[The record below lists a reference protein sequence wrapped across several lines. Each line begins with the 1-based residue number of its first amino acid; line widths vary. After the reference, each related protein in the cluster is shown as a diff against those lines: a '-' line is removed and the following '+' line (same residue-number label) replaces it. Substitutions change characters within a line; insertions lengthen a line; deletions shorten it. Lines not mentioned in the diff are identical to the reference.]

1 LNQSEISIT
10 ASEML
15 AMASPE
21 AEISDEQLA
30 WLEQLVDSLPW
41 FSSAQLLLLKAIK
54 QRQHSLFGERLPFA
68 SLYAT
73 SRERLHDYLQQVK
86 DVSPQEPPYSATD
99 VNLSPVAEEFEVMPS
114 DTVYEKEVEMEIR
127 PVEQPP
133 AAAAAAAAAQLLPA
147 ARSEQLIDNF
157 LTVRPQKVE
166 RHFHSEKNMAPL
178 IANEV
183 AQDLVSETL
192 AGIYLAQGLLSK
204 AKQVYAKL
212 SLLYPEKKAYFAARF
227 ATASQQHAGQS
238 TAARHHQEKAGS

>member
-1 LNQSEISIT
+1 MNQSEISIT

-30 WLEQLVDSLPW
+30 WLEQLVDGLPW
-41 FSSAQLLLLKAIK
+41 FSYAQLLLLKAIK
-54 QRQHSLFGERLPFA
+54 QRLHSLFGERLPFA

-86 DVSPQEPPYSATD
+86 DVSPQEQPYSAAD
-99 VNLSPVAEEFEVMPS
+99 VSLSPVAEELEVVPS
-114 DTVYEKEVEMEIR
+114 DTAYEKKAEIQ

-133 AAAAAAAAAQLLPA
+133 AAAAAAAAQPLPA

-157 LTVRPQKVE
+157 LTVQPQKVE
-166 RHFHSEKNMAPL
+166 HHFHSEKNMAPL
-178 IANEV
+178 AANGA

-192 AGIYLAQGLLSK
+192 ADIYLAQGLLSK

-212 SLLYPEKKAYFAARF
+212 SLLYPEKKAYFAARL
-227 ATASQQHAGQS
+227 ATASQQHTGHP
-238 TAARHHQEKAGS
+238 TAARRHQEKAGA